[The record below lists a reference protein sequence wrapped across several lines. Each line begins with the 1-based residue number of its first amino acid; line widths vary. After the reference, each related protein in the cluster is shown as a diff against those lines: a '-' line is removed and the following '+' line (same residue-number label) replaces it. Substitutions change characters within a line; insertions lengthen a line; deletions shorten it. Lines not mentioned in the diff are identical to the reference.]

1 MRQIF
6 SQQDFTLSVSVE
18 EDVDKKWLE
27 DEEFDWMLNGIFTLA
42 MNWRMDDG
50 TM

>member
-18 EDVDKKWLE
+18 KDVDKKWLE